1 MRDEREEL
9 LAFWVL
15 GDAVDKSRFFPP
27 FVIGETTA
35 MADWE
40 QQQKQWPTFV
50 IAFSKIGKRFAGIPA
65 TTIQQG
71 AMRGT
76 GGTGAKR

>member
-1 MRDEREEL
+1 
-9 LAFWVL
+9 
-15 GDAVDKSRFFPP
+15 
-27 FVIGETTA
+27 

>member
-1 MRDEREEL
+1 
-9 LAFWVL
+9 
-15 GDAVDKSRFFPP
+15 
-27 FVIGETTA
+27 

-71 AMRGT
+71 AMR
-76 GGTGAKR
+76 APVAQEQKMKRKEKNKKQSAICDINQAIKNAHAPAASLD